1 MAILKDI
8 RVLIAI
14 AAIILIACFTQTRN
28 TGSDPRGTLLV
39 TEQILLHGTVKLDAY
54 NAEAL
59 QDFAHMIY
67 RKNNHSYYYFP
78 IGSSLASIPFI
89 AAAQALDVDIFKSE
103 GTLQIIIA
111 CFTTVFTFILLIKL
125 AQLFLDR
132 SSALLIAGVFLFG
145 SAWISTTL
153 TALWSHNFA
162 TLFALLSI
170 YLFARIIRHNQA
182 ALWPWLA
189 ICLFAAYLCRPTLS
203 LLSPM
208 LLLALFTQRPAL
220 AIRSGLLLASLLA
233 LFITWSQYEFSQLLP
248 DYYSP
253 KRLETNNFQEA
264 LLGNLLSPARGLLIY
279 SPFILVAWLCYGR
292 SRRTL
297 DLGKAWLLIGLGWPL
312 LHLLFISRFPHW
324 WGGHSYGSRLMMDV
338 LPGLFLLTISVWPS
352 LQQIIQR
359 KLLATPLLLS
369 ALFAIAINSGQGL
382 LNQYT
387 LLWNAQP
394 NVDEHRQYL
403 FDWQYPQ
410 FLANPSGHHQRLRES
425 IQGRLSWLPA
435 LSPGEILRHDS
446 EKLVF
451 IGWSHT
457 EREHRWSS
465 SPQASILFNLNA
477 TPTTIYHLAL
487 YADSLGPQRTRI
499 FLNDKL
505 IYTGIIGNHEIE
517 IPASQFRT
525 AENEISFEFPDARQP
540 GNGDPRT
547 LAMAFKGMQLL
558 ANTPGGIPE
567 ESPNIP

>member
-253 KRLETNNFQEA
+253 KD
-264 LLGNLLSPARGLLIY
+264 GL
-279 SPFILVAWLCYGR
+279 
-292 SRRTL
+292 
-297 DLGKAWLLIGLGWPL
+297 K
-312 LHLLFISRFPHW
+312 
-324 WGGHSYGSRLMMDV
+324 
-338 LPGLFLLTISVWPS
+338 
-352 LQQIIQR
+352 
-359 KLLATPLLLS
+359 
-369 ALFAIAINSGQGL
+369 
-382 LNQYT
+382 
-387 LLWNAQP
+387 
-394 NVDEHRQYL
+394 
-403 FDWQYPQ
+403 
-410 FLANPSGHHQRLRES
+410 
-425 IQGRLSWLPA
+425 
-435 LSPGEILRHDS
+435 
-446 EKLVF
+446 
-451 IGWSHT
+451 
-457 EREHRWSS
+457 
-465 SPQASILFNLNA
+465 
-477 TPTTIYHLAL
+477 
-487 YADSLGPQRTRI
+487 
-499 FLNDKL
+499 
-505 IYTGIIGNHEIE
+505 
-517 IPASQFRT
+517 
-525 AENEISFEFPDARQP
+525 
-540 GNGDPRT
+540 
-547 LAMAFKGMQLL
+547 
-558 ANTPGGIPE
+558 
-567 ESPNIP
+567 